1 MASIFHR
8 GILHIDFAS
17 SEIEALWRARRHHV
31 REHVRKD
38 RAMLPKGKLYDLKTN
53 GKRGRSKA
61 ERDHRRH
68 TQAKIKR
75 KARSARVVGKW
86 GA

>member
-1 MASIFHR
+1 
-8 GILHIDFAS
+8 
-17 SEIEALWRARRHHV
+17 
-31 REHVRKD
+31 
-38 RAMLPKGKLYDLKTN
+38 MLPKGKLYDLKTN

>member
-1 MASIFHR
+1 
-8 GILHIDFAS
+8 
-17 SEIEALWRARRHHV
+17 
-31 REHVRKD
+31 
-38 RAMLPKGKLYDLKTN
+38 MLPRGKSYDQKTN

-68 TQAKIKR
+68 SQARLKR

-86 GA
+86 GV